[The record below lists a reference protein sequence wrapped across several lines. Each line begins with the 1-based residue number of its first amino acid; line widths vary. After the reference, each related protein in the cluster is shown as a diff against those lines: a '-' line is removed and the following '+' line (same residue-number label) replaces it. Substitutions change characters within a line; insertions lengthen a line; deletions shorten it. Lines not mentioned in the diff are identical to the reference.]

1 MQDLENQI
9 KSWRM
14 KFPFSVGE
22 NRRLYDEE
30 TIQMAEEYKIK
41 QAVDY
46 YLAEDQLS
54 SGFIL
59 SPEVRNSVKYTFFG
73 SPVVF
78 IFETD
83 Y

>member
-1 MQDLENQI
+1 
-9 KSWRM
+9 M

-30 TIQMAEEYKIK
+30 TIQMAEDYKIK

-59 SPEVRNSVKYTFFG
+59 SPQVRKSVK
-73 SPVVF
+73 
-78 IFETD
+78 
-83 Y
+83 